1 MRISD
6 LARHTGL
13 TSRMLRYYEQQG
25 LLHPQRSGNGY
36 REYTKSDIDRAKMI
50 RDLVNSSVP
59 TRVIATVLEQHDSRN
74 GHWTSTCDHIFADKL
89 ASDIE
94 DLDSRIE
101 CLTRSRNALEDLRQH
116 AQLPLRPSSG
126 RPERSNSSAQ

>member
-13 TSRMLRYYEQQG
+13 SSRMLRYYEQQG

-36 REYTKSDIDRAKMI
+36 RDYTESDVDRAKMI
-50 RDLVNSSVP
+50 RDLANSSVP
-59 TRVIATVLEQHDSRN
+59 TRVIATVLEQHDGQN
-74 GHWTSTCDHIFADKL
+74 GHWTSTCDHIFADQL

-94 DLDSRIE
+94 DLDNRIA
-101 CLTRSRNALEDLRQH
+101 CLTRSRNALDNLKRYTQS
-116 AQLPLRPSSG
+116 PLEV
-126 RPERSNSSAQ
+126 ERAGT